1 MLPSHTHTHFF
12 PPASVCVLFKSWKR
26 AASVKRH
33 WYRFKGLWPTVCTE
47 LNSAEDT
54 WFLKKNR
61 KQIVWVQY
69 RAQSGVKSHHLLLPP
84 WTEVVRYAER
94 TQTNGIHF
102 MFFYLSSA
110 MSLAANVQR
119 GAKVRGKGGRSVSLS
134 CINKQASPSLSS
146 ASCPLQLQL
155 QVLVIS
161 IFTPGVFGPLI
172 LWERSFDLMGIGKSY
187 ETKVLI
193 LQGKGS
199 KYYKWKTPHE
209 VKNCHF
215 KKKLS
220 ILQGQRRKKLLFK
233 KAKKYI
239 SAL

>member
-1 MLPSHTHTHFF
+1 MTNSLH
-12 PPASVCVLFKSWKR
+12 R
-26 AASVKRH
+26 AQFSRGYMV
-33 WYRFKGLWPTVCTE
+33 
-47 LNSAEDT
+47 
-54 WFLKKNR
+54 LKKEQ
-61 KQIVWVQY
+61 KTDCLSAI
-69 RAQSGVKSHHLLLPP
+69 QSPE

-233 KAKKYI
+233 KAKEYI

>member
-146 ASCPLQLQL
+146 ASYSCN
-155 QVLVIS
+155 
-161 IFTPGVFGPLI
+161 
-172 LWERSFDLMGIGKSY
+172 
-187 ETKVLI
+187 
-193 LQGKGS
+193 
-199 KYYKWKTPHE
+199 YK
-209 VKNCHF
+209 C
-215 KKKLS
+215 
-220 ILQGQRRKKLLFK
+220 LLFRFLHLECLDHWYFEK
-233 KAKKYI
+233 E
-239 SAL
+239 ALIWWE